1 MTKKLWD
8 TNNNASSDQ
17 ISRFLSSDDIELD
30 KFLFTY
36 DIDAT
41 IAHINAL
48 SNIKIIKKTELTKL
62 KKSLKQLRKEFIN
75 GKFKLTNDYEDCHSA
90 IEFYL
95 TNEHGDLG
103 KKVHTGR
110 SRNDQVAIAMRLFA
124 KDQLLCVKNMNIK
137 IAASFLEMAQ
147 KHSND
152 PMPGYTHMQ
161 RAMPSSWGLWFSAYA
176 ESFMDNVDLIS
187 YTSDWINNNP
197 LGTAAGYGVKLPLD
211 RKLVSEELGFNRLQ
225 LNSMYVQNSRGKYEM
240 QILSALKQPM
250 FDVRK
255 FSWDMSLFLS
265 QEFNLLKI
273 NKKYLTGSSIMPN
286 KNNPDVIELLRA
298 NYAILAGQSSE
309 LENLISLPSGYHR
322 DLQLTKKSLV
332 ESFQTV
338 MKSLEILPDLIK
350 SIVIDKEL
358 SNSFIDDEM
367 RMTDRVYDLVAKGT
381 PFRDAYNIIKSS
393 EVSNAVTKGNKTNSS
408 EGSPFNLNL
417 NKLQKRLNKQKKLK

>member
-1 MTKKLWD
+1 
-8 TNNNASSDQ
+8 
-17 ISRFLSSDDIELD
+17 
-30 KFLFTY
+30 
-36 DIDAT
+36 
-41 IAHINAL
+41 
-48 SNIKIIKKTELTKL
+48 
-62 KKSLKQLRKEFIN
+62 
-75 GKFKLTNDYEDCHSA
+75 
-90 IEFYL
+90 
-95 TNEHGDLG
+95 
-103 KKVHTGR
+103 
-110 SRNDQVAIAMRLFA
+110 
-124 KDQLLCVKNMNIK
+124 
-137 IAASFLEMAQ
+137 
-147 KHSND
+147 
-152 PMPGYTHMQ
+152 MQ

-211 RKLVSEELGFNRLQ
+211 RKSVSEELGFNRLQ

>member
-8 TNNNASSDQ
+8 TNNKNSSDQ
-17 ISRFLSSDDIELD
+17 ISKFLSSDDIELD
-30 KFLFTY
+30 NFLFIH

-48 SNIKIIKKTELTKL
+48 FNIKVIKKTELLKL
-62 KKSLKQLRKEFIN
+62 KKSLKQLKKDFTS
-75 GKFKLTNDYEDCHSA
+75 GKFKLTNEYEDCHSA
-90 IEFYL
+90 IEFFL

-110 SRNDQVAIAMRLFA
+110 SRNDQVSVAMRLFA
-124 KDQLLCVKNMNIK
+124 KDQLLSIKNLNIK
-137 IAASFLEMAQ
+137 IASSFLDMAY
-147 KHSND
+147 KHKND
-152 PMPGYTHMQ
+152 PMPGYTHLQ

-176 ESFMDNVDLIS
+176 ESFMDNIDLIT
-187 YTSDWINNNP
+187 YTHDWINNNP

-211 RKLVSEELGFNRLQ
+211 RKSVSEELGFNRLQ

-240 QILSALKQPM
+240 QILSSLKQPM
-250 FDVRK
+250 FDLRK

-273 NKKYLTGSSIMPN
+273 DKKYLTGSSIMPN

-332 ESFQTV
+332 ESFQIV
-338 MKSLEILPDLIK
+338 KQSLEILPDLIK
-350 SIVIDKEL
+350 SIVIDKEQ

-367 RMTDRVYDLVAKGT
+367 RMTDKVYDLVAKGT

-393 EVSNAVTKGNKTNSS
+393 EVSNDVTESNKANSS
-408 EGSPFNLNL
+408 EGSPANLNL
-417 NKLQKRLNKQKKLK
+417 NKLQNRLSKQKKLK

>member
-1 MTKKLWD
+1 
-8 TNNNASSDQ
+8 
-17 ISRFLSSDDIELD
+17 
-30 KFLFTY
+30 
-36 DIDAT
+36 
-41 IAHINAL
+41 
-48 SNIKIIKKTELTKL
+48 
-62 KKSLKQLRKEFIN
+62 
-75 GKFKLTNDYEDCHSA
+75 
-90 IEFYL
+90 
-95 TNEHGDLG
+95 
-103 KKVHTGR
+103 
-110 SRNDQVAIAMRLFA
+110 
-124 KDQLLCVKNMNIK
+124 
-137 IAASFLEMAQ
+137 
-147 KHSND
+147 
-152 PMPGYTHMQ
+152 
-161 RAMPSSWGLWFSAYA
+161 
-176 ESFMDNVDLIS
+176 
-187 YTSDWINNNP
+187 
-197 LGTAAGYGVKLPLD
+197 
-211 RKLVSEELGFNRLQ
+211 
-225 LNSMYVQNSRGKYEM
+225 
-240 QILSALKQPM
+240 M